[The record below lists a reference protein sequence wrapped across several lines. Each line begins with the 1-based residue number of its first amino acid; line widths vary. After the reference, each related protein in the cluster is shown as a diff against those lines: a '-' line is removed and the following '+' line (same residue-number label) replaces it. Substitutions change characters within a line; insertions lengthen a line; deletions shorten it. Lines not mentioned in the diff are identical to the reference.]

1 MIDGQP
7 IDECGT
13 SDATSGDL
21 EIVFD
26 ASDVDGHLGGYALTA
41 HWGSNHVNDL
51 LALGTL
57 HLLSGDAK
65 GPSYAQAISGAVE
78 QGAARPTWNGG
89 RMRLTVPVSVAF
101 PEPCC
106 YELRL
111 EAWKRIIVGGGGGS
125 PCGFNCSID
134 PVPEPKRVHRRRR
147 CLRAASRHRTR
158 ATRDRNRGS
167 RSRGE
172 RMSTELR

>member
-1 MIDGQP
+1 MSPRSPLI
-7 IDECGT
+7 
-13 SDATSGDL
+13 SVADL
-21 EIVFD
+21 GAELAALIRTGHHLLIL
-26 ASDVDGHLGGYALTA
+26 DGHRLTQVSSVCVGVLNRA
-41 HWGSNHVNDL
+41 ANDL

-125 PCGFNCSID
+125 P
-134 PVPEPKRVHRRRR
+134 ERRPRAR
-147 CLRAASRHRTR
+147 ALRPPT
-158 ATRDRNRGS
+158 
-167 RSRGE
+167 
-172 RMSTELR
+172 